1 MPSVTTQ
8 PKETDTSATKTARG
22 YSAVSPV
29 EDKNDEIG
37 RLNGERDDIE
47 LSVIGNSSNFSQ
59 RDLEILLENMKVLFP
74 LIFFFLES
82 EAKFVDLVLWQFH
95 TRHFL

>member
-8 PKETDTSATKTARG
+8 TKEAEASAAKTARG

-37 RLNGERDDIE
+37 RQNGERDDIE
-47 LSVIGNSSNFSQ
+47 LSVIGDSSNYNI
-59 RDLEILLENMKVLFP
+59 RDLEILLENMKVLLA
-74 LIFFFLES
+74 LIL
-82 EAKFVDLVLWQFH
+82 
-95 TRHFL
+95 